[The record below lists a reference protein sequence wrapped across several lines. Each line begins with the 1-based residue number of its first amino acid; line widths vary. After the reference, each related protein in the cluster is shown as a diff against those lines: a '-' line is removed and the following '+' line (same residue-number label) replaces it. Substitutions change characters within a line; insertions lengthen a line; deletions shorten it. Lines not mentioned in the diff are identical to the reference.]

1 MQFSQQ
7 SHGTEGP
14 ALCPAKVTRSAL
26 RFARKYFAAL
36 VLNARMFSGEKATK
50 DVLVDIETSAC
61 FTRSPGKLKEVLY
74 LDASQLQQWVR
85 ASFLHSGNAAYKAF
99 FAAVVEPSLK
109 VNVRSIPQN
118 LEDIAGRFCAIIQ
131 GGEASE
137 EDQVKLKLACVA
149 INQGFTGH
157 PLICGLMLQCNRM
170 LHRQSRDIWTMA
182 GRREICTDLE
192 HSLIADA
199 GQQLAMASGNRE
211 LARQFG
217 MSSTCCRIS
226 LDEARSFSLPVPA
239 LALQWPEVLRENWE
253 ILDHRFVRPQE
264 APKRASDCLGVVFR
278 PVSLQNGPTMVNKGH
293 SWRGFVS
300 RAIFTP
306 RFSST
311 RITTK

>member
-1 MQFSQQ
+1 MPHSFSNG
-7 SHGTEGP
+7 S
-14 ALCPAKVTRSAL
+14 
-26 RFARKYFAAL
+26 
-36 VLNARMFSGEKATK
+36 
-50 DVLVDIETSAC
+50 
-61 FTRSPGKLKEVLY
+61 
-74 LDASQLQQWVR
+74 R

-137 EDQVKLKLACVA
+137 EDQVKLKLACMA
-149 INQGFTGH
+149 INQGFTGQ
-157 PLICGLMLQCNRM
+157 LICGLMLQCNRM

-293 SWRGFVS
+293 SWRVLFQEPSSPQDFHQPGSLQNDVGTLLLQIDGAQGSKMLQRIPKATGPQKGDHYPINHIKNVSKNIIFQGQIIPDKLLFVKVFKS
-300 RAIFTP
+300 
-306 RFSST
+306 
-311 RITTK
+311 